1 VKPASAMTSGKAVKG
16 KENDSSMANQK

>member
-1 VKPASAMTSGKAVKG
+1 MTSGKAVKG

>member
-1 VKPASAMTSGKAVKG
+1 MTSGKAFKG